1 MLLRDDLQMAVNAV
15 ETLCF
20 ETADGYASAATRT
33 DQPEVAR
40 LFADLAAQRN
50 QFAAELAA
58 HIRALDDLPQQPD
71 PDREAMGQVLSGIK
85 ALLSGDA
92 HAALIDERMQVEDKL
107 AAAAHDAL
115 RHELPAETRSMLE
128 RLLAH
133 VVSSKQELA
142 ALATIK
148 R

>member
-1 MLLRDDLQMAVNAV
+1 MLLRDDRQMALNAV

-20 ETADGYASAATRT
+20 ETADAYAAAAARA

-40 LFADLAAQRN
+40 LFAGLAAQRK
-50 QFAAELAA
+50 QLAAELAA

-92 HAALIDERMQVEDKL
+92 HAALIDERMQAEDKL
-107 AAAAHDAL
+107 AAAVHDAL
-115 RHELPAETRSMLE
+115 LQELPSETRAMLE

-142 ALATIK
+142 VV
-148 R
+148 RR

>member
-1 MLLRDDLQMAVNAV
+1 MLLRDDRQMALNAV

-20 ETADGYASAATRT
+20 ETADAYAAAAPRT

-40 LFADLAAQRN
+40 LFDGLAARRN
-50 QFAAELAA
+50 QLAAELAA

-71 PDREAMGQVLSGIK
+71 PDREAMGRVLSGIK

-92 HAALIDERMQVEDKL
+92 HAALIDERMQAEDKL

-115 RHELPAETRSMLE
+115 QQELPSETRAMLE

-142 ALATIK
+142 AV
-148 R
+148 RR